1 MPADRPGSSDPL
13 SPERA
18 RDLLSQA
25 GATVEVAE
33 SHGAAGDLPPRS
45 EGIAALVAIAATVA
59 LIAGLGFV
67 LANRS
72 GDDPAPADPP
82 TPTTSDES
90 EYAYPAGQ
98 VPSLLGYTAKEAT
111 RVLKQAGWRVETR
124 VVRRGCAFSG
134 MVGWVSPAPGTRLEP
149 GETVRIDVIRNRRV
163 IDCVGEVDWQQ
174 LYELVRFAR
183 GLEGVPAM
191 ADEVEVAVAGAEAPQ
206 DPFVRDVVDSDD
218 LERPD
223 EWSLCADA
231 VCYNPIHALAGMV
244 TDPSSWDSQ
253 SPLLVAEWAFDRVCG
268 GSGSAAGGGVRLW
281 ASAPSQDAVCS
292 AEWVEVTYDRVGR
305 ITSLTALIGAGGAGA
320 DDGTDDVDAE
330 QVDAA
335 PVDPLRAGAA
345 EAFVDWAREEGPA
358 PAFADRVRFLV
369 GGGSTFGGPRV
380 AEPEQ
385 RWAWTGCSG
394 LGGEQCGISPITQ
407 LRKDGREIVASAG
420 RAGCQS
426 AALPAALAAVAD
438 DLVTLSRGGP
448 DDCAGEIV
456 TELWIDEAGEIYAV
470 NLGMG

>member
-82 TPTTSDES
+82 TPTTSEES

-223 EWSLCADA
+223 DWSLCADA
-231 VCYNPIHALAGMV
+231 VCYNPVHALAGMV

-281 ASAPSQDAVCS
+281 AGVPGDVVCP

-305 ITSLTALIGAGGAGA
+305 ITSLTALIGAGGDATGG
-320 DDGTDDVDAE
+320 DDAE
-330 QVDAA
+330 PSDAA
-335 PVDPLRAGAA
+335 PADPVRAGTADT
-345 EAFVDWAREEGPA
+345 FVDWAREEGPA

-369 GGGSTFGGPRV
+369 NGEPSFGAP
-380 AEPEQ
+380 AYLTEPER

-394 LGGEQCGISPITQ
+394 ASGVRCGISPITQ
-407 LRKDGREIVASAG
+407 LRKDGREIIVSAG
-420 RAGCQS
+420 RAGCTV
-426 AALPAALAAVAD
+426 AGLPPELETAD
-438 DLVTLSRGGP
+438 ADLVSLTRGGP
-448 DDCAGEIV
+448 DDCDGEV
-456 TELWIDEAGEIYAV
+456 VVELWIDEAGEIYAV